1 MHRKPYIFA
10 VLKDK
15 ISGKSF
21 ITSSIHHPGGAE
33 DHRQTYLDVI
43 YRIRQEQRELLLPY
57 IIAGDYNHTEDQ
69 FDKMTPSGTCGL
81 IRLENDPNTLS
92 DTELKTRLEAT
103 PCYAL
108 FDSKLY
114 YINAHGKHLNKTLL
128 HTNDLKK
135 IESIFPLE
143 MNRVI
148 MASKDNLKQIES
160 LTGHIAVT
168 KIEMSYP
175 QMGSMAGNDYDN
187 INKAID
193 AVASSVGEANIT
205 VQTSTHVL
213 TSVHADVM
221 PYSVQFSVEGK
232 LEPYASKLKQI
243 IMQEDLT
250 DSESDDSLDLNA
262 AERTAPITLV
272 FG

>member
-1 MHRKPYIFA
+1 
-10 VLKDK
+10 
-15 ISGKSF
+15 
-21 ITSSIHHPGGAE
+21 
-33 DHRQTYLDVI
+33 
-43 YRIRQEQRELLLPY
+43 
-57 IIAGDYNHTEDQ
+57 
-69 FDKMTPSGTCGL
+69 
-81 IRLENDPNTLS
+81 
-92 DTELKTRLEAT
+92 
-103 PCYAL
+103 
-108 FDSKLY
+108 
-114 YINAHGKHLNKTLL
+114 
-128 HTNDLKK
+128 
-135 IESIFPLE
+135 
-143 MNRVI
+143 

-250 DSESDDSLDLNA
+250 DSESDDSLDL
-262 AERTAPITLV
+262 
-272 FG
+272 